1 MKTRMLRI
9 NDEITRVVA
18 DVVRFEL
25 SDPRIGTVC
34 SVLRAETTSDLKHCK
49 IMVSVLGDER
59 QRIESMTALKN
70 AAGFIRKRV
79 AEIINLRNT
88 PEIKFALD
96 DSIEHGMRMT
106 KLIEE
111 VCHPVKREEMET
123 SDL

>member
-1 MKTRMLRI
+1 MKTRMIRV

-34 SVLRAETTSDLKHCK
+34 SVLRAETTSDLKYCK
-49 IMVSVLGDER
+49 IMISVLGDER
-59 QRIESMTALKN
+59 QREETMTALKK
-70 AAGFIRKRV
+70 AAGFIRKRT

-88 PEIKFALD
+88 PEIKFVLD
-96 DSIEHGMRMT
+96 DSIEHGMKMA

-111 VCHPVKREEMET
+111 VCHPVKREGIES